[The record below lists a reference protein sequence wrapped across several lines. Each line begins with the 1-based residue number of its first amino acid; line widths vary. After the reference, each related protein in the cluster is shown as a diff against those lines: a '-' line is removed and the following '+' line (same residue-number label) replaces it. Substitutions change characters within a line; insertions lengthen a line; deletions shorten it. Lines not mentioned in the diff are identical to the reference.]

1 MQNSDGAV
9 GTVAG
14 FWYESADTVGFVG
27 KLAVY
32 TKAARH
38 GGTGGRISRRD
49 ATPAR
54 QAYLER
60 SEESSRGRKL
70 HQFVFVA
77 SNDAKRL

>member
-14 FWYESADTVGFVG
+14 FWYESADTVRFVG

-38 GGTGGRISRRD
+38 GGTGRRINCRE

-54 QAYLER
+54 
-60 SEESSRGRKL
+60 
-70 HQFVFVA
+70 
-77 SNDAKRL
+77 